1 MNLPL
6 IVLKYQGNFEQIKV
20 ALFKR
25 DLKNQFFYKH
35 GLIINNYDLIIY
47 NRAPILPDYL

>member
-25 DLKNQFFYKH
+25 DLKNQFFYKQV
-35 GLIINNYDLIIY
+35 LIVQIKII
-47 NRAPILPDYL
+47 PIIFLT